1 MLPLAALAAVFGLV
15 PGAAVPADG
24 QICPLAGCE
33 SQVVVSLRSVPRVA
47 QAPFGRVRVCAA
59 GTCTVTPARSRGAHH
74 PVPNVQGPQPVKVA
88 VTFTTRSGTPLW
100 RRTRAAT
107 LRRSQPNGPDCPPVC
122 WTGRLVVRDGRL
134 ADG

>member
-1 MLPLAALAAVFGLV
+1 MLPVAAIVAAFGLV

-33 SQVVVSLRSVPRVA
+33 SQVVVSLSAVPRVA
-47 QAPFGRVRVCAA
+47 QVPFARAHVCAA
-59 GTCTVTPARSRGAHH
+59 GTCTVISARRRAVHH
-74 PVPNVQGPQPVKVA
+74 WVPSVQGPQRLKVT
-88 VTFTTRSGTPLW
+88 VTFTTRSGTRLW
-100 RRTRAAT
+100 RGTHAAT
-107 LRRSQPNGPDCPPVC
+107 LARSQPNGPDCPPVC